1 MIACIV
7 ASTQVHRP
15 GWIVSIGYI
24 TENLLTAK
32 CIDGHFFLFAL
43 DSFALTWAGRKDA
56 EGTKAKYWQKIRL
69 GKGQKYMVKSTLQ
82 ERMRKQNIGKKSGR
96 EKAKNIW

>member
-24 TENLLTAK
+24 TENLLTVK

-56 EGTKAKYWQKIRL
+56 EGTKAKYWQKIRSR
-69 GKGQKYMVKSTLQ
+69 KGQKYLVKKPC
-82 ERMRKQNIGKKSGR
+82 RIGCVRDKGK

>member
-24 TENLLTAK
+24 TENLLTVK

-56 EGTKAKYWQKIRL
+56 EGTKAKYWQKIRSR
-69 GKGQKYMVKSTLQ
+69 KGQKYLVQKPC
-82 ERMRKQNIGKKSGR
+82 RIGCVRDKGK